1 LSSGRPIS
9 HGIRSSRGNQLFRIE
24 FRVAFGFGE
33 FLSLLRE
40 AVSRHHDILEWSA
53 FVSEVGMERR
63 IEQPGADDIM
73 RLRSE
78 IHRKNILCVSVFFE
92 ELLIDQWCES

>member
-1 LSSGRPIS
+1 
-9 HGIRSSRGNQLFRIE
+9 
-24 FRVAFGFGE
+24 
-33 FLSLLRE
+33 
-40 AVSRHHDILEWSA
+40 
-53 FVSEVGMERR
+53 MERR